1 DDESHHVVL
10 GCGTLYPRKGP
21 DLFIQVARKVKQSR
35 PDMLFRFVWVGGAL
49 TPDGVENHRH
59 FAAEAGVDD
68 MVEFKGEI
76 KEVAPY
82 FLSAEVFCLTSRED
96 PFPLV
101 NMEAM
106 SFGLPVI
113 AFSDAGGA
121 PELIEDDAGIVVPH
135 LDVDSM
141 AAAIIRLAEEPD
153 LRLKLGKRA
162 REKVSNRFSPEAYAE
177 SLLAL
182 LQGITP
188 KREKR
193 VGPYESP
200 SISA

>member
-1 DDESHHVVL
+1 
-10 GCGTLYPRKGP
+10 
-21 DLFIQVARKVKQSR
+21 
-35 PDMLFRFVWVGGAL
+35 MLFQFVWVGGSL
-49 TPDGVENHRH
+49 TSDGVESHRH

-68 MVEFKGEI
+68 MVEFTGEI

-82 FLSAEVFCLTSRED
+82 FLSAAVFCLTSRED

-106 SFGLPVI
+106 SFGLPVV

-141 AAAIIRLAEEPD
+141 AAAIIRLAEEPE

-162 REKVSNRFSPEAYAE
+162 REKVSGRFSPEAYAE
-177 SLLAL
+177 SLMAL
-182 LQGITP
+182 VQGIAP

-193 VGPYESP
+193 VGPNEIP